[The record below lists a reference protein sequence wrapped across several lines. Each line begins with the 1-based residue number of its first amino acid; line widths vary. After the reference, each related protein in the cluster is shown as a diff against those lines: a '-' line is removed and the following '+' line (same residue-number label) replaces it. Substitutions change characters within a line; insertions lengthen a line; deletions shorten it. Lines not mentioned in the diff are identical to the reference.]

1 MRFLLSLLY
10 ELSIAYPAAKQ
21 NPLWTFFTYHS
32 IVNTLNLDNCIRGTL
47 YVQIRNLICTVIH
60 RDSLSAMHLT
70 RRKVIENS
78 ADAFPYRSSA
88 RHIGKYAGDCKTNT
102 MFDGTDFDGIETE
115 ET

>member
-1 MRFLLSLLY
+1 M
-10 ELSIAYPAAKQ
+10 
-21 NPLWTFFTYHS
+21 
-32 IVNTLNLDNCIRGTL
+32 
-47 YVQIRNLICTVIH
+47 
-60 RDSLSAMHLT
+60 
-70 RRKVIENS
+70 S